1 MTSTPVFANTDIWE
15 LLGDDPELLAISD
28 AIAETQ
34 TVSSSRRRLPRGRS
48 GLVIAAAV
56 IVLVAA
62 PAYAIVRAG
71 IVDFASSPPSSNPVV
86 EQFRYL
92 DQAAPAGQAPGV
104 IAAPRHVADFTL
116 ADGSSVALS
125 VAPTKNGGFCM
136 FWDVKAGTCI
146 AEGGDPI
153 NLGILAWRIPDAGSA
168 FAYGDVRSSEAVAAE
183 LRWPDGHTVRVPLI
197 RVSTPINASFF
208 LYSLHVSAP
217 LNSRILSTGDA
228 PSSASALDSTGKI
241 IATSR

>member
-1 MTSTPVFANTDIWE
+1 MTSTPVFASSDIWE

-34 TVSSSRRRLPRGRS
+34 TGSSGRRRLPRRRS
-48 GLVIAAAV
+48 GLLIAAAV

-62 PAYAIVRAG
+62 PAYAIVRSG
-71 IVDFASSPPSSNPVV
+71 IVDFASSPASPNPVV

-92 DQAAPAGQAPGV
+92 DEAAPAGMAPGV
-104 IAAPRHVADFTL
+104 SAAPRHVANFTL

-136 FWDVKAGTCI
+136 FWDAMAGTCI

-153 NLGILAWRIPDAGSA
+153 NLGTAAWRIPAGGPD

-197 RVSTPINASFF
+197 RVSAPINASFF
-208 LYSLHVSAP
+208 LYSLRSPADP
-217 LNSRILSTGDA
+217 
-228 PSSASALDSTGKI
+228 PSSASALDSTGKV

>member
-1 MTSTPVFANTDIWE
+1 MTTVPVYAQSDIWE

-34 TVSSSRRRLPRGRS
+34 RRPSRRAGFLRARS
-48 GLVIAAAV
+48 GLLIAAALL
-56 IVLVAA
+56 VLVAV
-62 PAYAIVRAG
+62 PAYALVRAG
-71 IVDFASSPPSSNPVV
+71 IVDFASSPASSDPVV

-92 DQAAPAGQAPGV
+92 DEAAPAGQAPGV
-104 IAAPRHVADFTL
+104 SAAPRHVANFTL

-136 FWDVKAGTCI
+136 FWDAMAGTCI

-153 NLGILAWRIPDAGSA
+153 NLGTVAWRIPDAGAA
-168 FAYGDVRSSEAVAAE
+168 FAYGDVRSSEAVVAE

-197 RVSTPINASFF
+197 RVSPPIDASFF
-208 LYSLHVSAP
+208 LYSLPSPDDTP
-217 LNSRILSTGDA
+217 LT
-228 PSSASALDSTGKI
+228 ASALDSSGNI
-241 IATSR
+241 IATSRPSR